1 MWFKNL
7 TVFRLSEAF
16 TLSAYEL
23 EQKLTTLAFRPCGPH
38 EEFTL
43 GWTSP
48 LGKSNQQLI
57 HASNGFLML
66 CGKKEERVLPSAV
79 IN

>member
-7 TVFRLSEAF
+7 NVFRLSEAF

-38 EEFTL
+38 E
-43 GWTSP
+43 
-48 LGKSNQQLI
+48 
-57 HASNGFLML
+57 
-66 CGKKEERVLPSAV
+66 
-79 IN
+79 